1 MIRIISV
8 INKMED
14 IVSTRE
20 KVMLQKF
27 ISAEDERLAKKKIK
41 DQIEKN
47 KQENFL
53 KFQENSKKLNELQE
67 KFMEEFNKNKQRE
80 VLRTV
85 KEKTTKLHES
95 IMLHRKVIKQLIEQE
110 AKFIRKPKRS
120 VSKMDRLPYLKK
132 FRKNFI
138 ESVNISDN
146 EEDNIEVSKP
156 QLIPMNMKALKIK
169 SVTPVPTKAKVN
181 SHNRSASKY

>member
-1 MIRIISV
+1 
-8 INKMED
+8 MED

-41 DQIEKN
+41 DQIVKN

-67 KFMEEFNKNKQRE
+67 KFMKEFNKNKQRE

-85 KEKTTKLHES
+85 KEKTTRLHES
-95 IMLHRKVIKQLIEQE
+95 IMLHRKVINQLIEQE
-110 AKFIRKPKRS
+110 AKFIRKHKRS

-132 FRKNFI
+132 FRNNFI
-138 ESVNISDN
+138 DSVNISDSEEECN
-146 EEDNIEVSKP
+146 EVPIP
-156 QLIPMNMKALKIK
+156 QFIIPNNMKTLQIK
-169 SVTPVPTKAKVN
+169 CVTPAPIKAKVN
-181 SHNRSASKY
+181 SHFRTASKS

>member
-1 MIRIISV
+1 
-8 INKMED
+8 MED
-14 IVSTRE
+14 IVSTKE
-20 KVMLQKF
+20 KVILQKF

-41 DQIEKN
+41 DQILRN

-67 KFMEEFNKNKQRE
+67 KLMEEYNRNKQRE

-110 AKFIRKPKRS
+110 AKFIRKPIRS
-120 VSKMDRLPYLKK
+120 VSKADRLPYLKK

-138 ESVNISDN
+138 ESVKISDSE
-146 EEDNIEVSKP
+146 EEDIEVSIP
-156 QLIPMNMKALKIK
+156 QFVIPKDMKALKLK
-169 SVTPVPTKAKVN
+169 SYSPAPIKAKVN
-181 SHNRSASKY
+181 SHYRIASKS